1 MILVRGAV
9 RKIGT
14 ICALPSSNTTSTRL
28 RNKCSL
34 RASPTISTLL
44 LIQSV
49 RWQSARSGNL
59 SIERRHLHWTQ
70 LLSRTVF
77 NSASPLKVRTPNQD
91 PLFQFHAAS
100 RDMRLNLEFHSPS
113 YRSSL
118 VFAPNSRQLNP
129 TPPTDVSSGSATEP
143 EALGLDVILTP
154 IQHTSPYPHF
164 F

>member
-1 MILVRGAV
+1 M
-9 RKIGT
+9 

-28 RNKCSL
+28 RNEYSL
-34 RASPTISTLL
+34 RALPTISALL
-44 LIQSV
+44 RVQSV

-59 SIERRHLHWTQ
+59 SVERRHLHWTQ

-77 NSASPLKVRTPNQD
+77 NSALPLDVRTPNQN

-100 RDMRLNLEFHSPS
+100 RDMRLNLGFHSPS

-129 TPPTDVSSGSATEP
+129 TPPTDVSSDSAAEP
-143 EALGLDVILTP
+143 QALGLDVILTP
-154 IQHTSPYPHF
+154 VRHTSPYPHLF
-164 F
+164 LTLDDVLKL